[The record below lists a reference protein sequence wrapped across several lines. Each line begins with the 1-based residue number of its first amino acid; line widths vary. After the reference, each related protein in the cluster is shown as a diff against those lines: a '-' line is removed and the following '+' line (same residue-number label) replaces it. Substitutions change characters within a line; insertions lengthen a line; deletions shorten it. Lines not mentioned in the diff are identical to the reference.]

1 MPINDQG
8 DEMRIS
14 GLGNTAKLQWLP
26 DTPLFSYHTQ
36 EQTGPVVVDIVVVV
50 FVVVVVVVVLVVV
63 VVVIVVVVV
72 LVVVV

>member
-36 EQTGPVVVDIVVVV
+36 AQTGPVVVDIVVVV
-50 FVVVVVVVVLVVV
+50 ERLKLKQFEMNCIKMFNFHVPGSVTR
-63 VVVIVVVVV
+63 
-72 LVVVV
+72 